1 MELRESKR
9 YRGYFSDKEGNI
21 YSNRRGKM
29 VLKKLRKDKDG
40 YLITNVIDDVKGF
53 ETTLRAHRLVAE
65 CWVPNPENKPV
76 VNHKNNIKDDNNYN
90 NLEWSTIAENTQHAY
105 DGGWVKSAASK
116 TVSLYID
123 NELTCVYPTVI
134 KCSEMLSVDRNRINK
149 IIKDNKKLYDFMEF
163 KIEGKEESEN
173 LLSIIK
179 SFDNLN
185 PILNKDTGE
194 TYQNIREMS
203 NSTGITFSSCQYYI
217 KRGYNNKNE
226 KIEKISKQQFLID
239 SNYIK

>member
-9 YRGYFSDKEGNI
+9 YKGYFSDKDGNI

-40 YLITNVIDDVKGF
+40 YLITNVVDDIKGF
-53 ETTLRAHRLVAE
+53 ETTLRTHRLVAE

-76 VNHKNNIKDDNNYN
+76 VNHKNNIKDDNYYK
-90 NLEWSTIAENTQHAY
+90 NLEWSTISENTQHAY
-105 DGGWVKSAASK
+105 DGGWVKSGAST

-123 NELTCVYPTVI
+123 SKLVCVYPTVI
-134 KCSEMLSVDRNRINK
+134 KCSQMLSVDRNRINNL
-149 IIKDNKKLYDFMEF
+149 IKNNKKLYDFIEF
-163 KIEGKEESEN
+163 KTEGKEESDN
-173 LLSIIK
+173 LLSITK

-185 PILNKDTGE
+185 PIVNKDTGE
-194 TYQNIREMS
+194 TYYNIRDMS
-203 NSTGITFSSCQYYI
+203 IQTGNNFSSCQYYI

-226 KIEKISKQQFLID
+226 KIEKVDKQQFLID
-239 SNYIK
+239 CDYIK

>member
-9 YRGYFSDKEGNI
+9 YRGYFSDEEGNV

-40 YLITNVIDDVKGF
+40 YLITSVMDDVKGF

-65 CWVPNPENKPV
+65 CWIPNPENKPV
-76 VNHKNNIKDDNNYN
+76 VNHKNNIKDDNNYK

-105 DGGWVKSAASK
+105 DGGWVKSAAST

-123 NELTCVYPTVI
+123 NELVCVYPTVI
-134 KCSEMLSVDRNRINK
+134 KCSQMLNITRDRVNT
-149 IIKDNKKLYDFMEF
+149 IIKNNKKLYDFMEF
-163 KIEGKEESEN
+163 KIENKEETDN
-173 LLSIIK
+173 LLSIIR

-185 PILNKDTGE
+185 PIENKDTGE
-194 TYQNIREMS
+194 TYYNIREMS
-203 NSTGITFSSCQYYI
+203 NNTGDTFSSCQYYI

-226 KIEKISKQQFLID
+226 KIEKIEKQQFLID
-239 SNYIK
+239 GNYIK

>member
-9 YRGYFSDKEGNI
+9 YRGYFSDEEGNV

-40 YLITNVIDDVKGF
+40 YLITSVIDDVKGF

-65 CWVPNPENKPV
+65 CWIPNPENKPV
-76 VNHKNNIKDDNNYN
+76 VNHKNNIKDDNNYK

-105 DGGWVKSAASK
+105 DGGWVKSAAST

-123 NELTCVYPTVI
+123 NELVCVYPTVI
-134 KCSEMLSVDRNRINK
+134 KCSQMLNITRGRVNT
-149 IIKDNKKLYDFMEF
+149 IIKNNKKLYDFMEF
-163 KIEGKEESEN
+163 KIENKEETDN
-173 LLSIIK
+173 LLSIIR

-185 PILNKDTGE
+185 PIANKDTGE
-194 TYQNIREMS
+194 TYYNIREMS
-203 NSTGITFSSCQYYI
+203 NNTGDTFSSCQYYI

-226 KIEKISKQQFLID
+226 KIEKIEKKQFLID